1 MRRALGKGLAQL
13 LGEQA
18 DSGVLEVS
26 VDSLVPN
33 QRQPRTSFDEQ
44 SLDDLAASIRE
55 HGLLQPILVRPIAEG
70 KYEVIAGERR
80 LRACKRAG
88 LAQIPVIV
96 RAAGAQTSL
105 ELALIEN
112 LQREDIGPLES
123 ARAYRQLADEFGLKQ
138 EEIAVRVGKAR
149 ATVTNA
155 LRLLKLPEEVRTGLE
170 AGAITEGHARA
181 ILGVEG
187 ASAQVALYRRV
198 VAKGM
203 NVRETERAAQPAER
217 QKRPPSRSTR
227 PVVEDADRRALE
239 EGLSIYLGSPVR
251 IERAEAG
258 GRMVIEFYSDD
269 DLQRILDVLCVHL

>member
-26 VDSLVPN
+26 VESLVPN

-88 LAQIPVIV
+88 LHQVPVIV

-123 ARAYRQLADEFGLKQ
+123 ARAYRQLAEEFGLKQ
-138 EEIAVRVGKAR
+138 EEIATRVGKAR

-155 LRLLKLPEEVRTGLE
+155 LRLLKLPEEVRSGLE
-170 AGAITEGHARA
+170 SGTITEGHARA
-181 ILGVEG
+181 ILGVDG

-217 QKRPPSRSTR
+217 RKRAVSRTVR

-239 EGLSIYLGSPVR
+239 EALSIYLGSPVR
-251 IERAEAG
+251 IERGEAG
-258 GRMVIEFYSDD
+258 GRMVVEFYSDD
-269 DLQRILDVLCVHL
+269 DLQRILDVLGVHL